1 MQKKKIKR
9 GKRETLEARE
19 GMRKASG
26 TMAAWYA
33 DDGGD
38 AFNFYGIFGLKRQ
51 TCARYVHQPCA
62 GFSLCGT
69 FIRTVK
75 SLRLA
80 ADRRKWQKKEK
91 RKGKKKRE
99 ERKRNPKKKT
109 VSGRVVREPLHRPD
123 LQSGTCSPIEKLA
136 KKLADKRTPGKTPAK
151 KEHNEP

>member
-1 MQKKKIKR
+1 M
-9 GKRETLEARE
+9 REV
-19 GMRKASG
+19 SG

-80 ADRRKWQKKEK
+80 ADRRK
-91 RKGKKKRE
+91 
-99 ERKRNPKKKT
+99 
-109 VSGRVVREPLHRPD
+109 
-123 LQSGTCSPIEKLA
+123 
-136 KKLADKRTPGKTPAK
+136 
-151 KEHNEP
+151 